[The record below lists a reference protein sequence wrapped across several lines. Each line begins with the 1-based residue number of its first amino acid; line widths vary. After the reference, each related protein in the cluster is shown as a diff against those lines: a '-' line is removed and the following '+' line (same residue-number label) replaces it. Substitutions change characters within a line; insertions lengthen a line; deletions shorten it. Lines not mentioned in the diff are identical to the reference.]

1 MRGKSKMENTLSVV
15 IECNECGKSFKADAE
30 NVKTMRVKSDDK
42 EFKLV
47 YVDCEN
53 CNKRHFV
60 QIDDDET
67 EKLKI
72 RNLVMFKKLST
83 KKLAG
88 KKVTK
93 TENRIFKELREKL
106 SDLRVGLMKEYEG
119 QVVTDTL
126 TGELV
131 TLHFT
136 FC

>member
-1 MRGKSKMENTLSVV
+1 MENTLNVV
-15 IECNECGKSFKADAE
+15 IECNECNKSFKADAE
-30 NVKTMRVKSDDK
+30 NVKVMKVKSEK
-42 EFKLV
+42 EELKLV
-47 YVDCEN
+47 YVDCTN
-53 CNKRHFV
+53 CNKRHYV
-60 QIDDDET
+60 QVDNEET
-67 EKLKI
+67 EKLKA

-88 KKVTK
+88 KNVTK

-119 QVVTDTL
+119 HVVTDTI
-126 TGELV
+126 TGEPI